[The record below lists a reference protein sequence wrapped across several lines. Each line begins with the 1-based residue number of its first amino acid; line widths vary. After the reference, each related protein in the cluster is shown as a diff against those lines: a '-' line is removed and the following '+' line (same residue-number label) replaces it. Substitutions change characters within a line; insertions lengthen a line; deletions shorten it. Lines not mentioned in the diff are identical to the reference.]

1 MGEYLRDPQVYS
13 QPVALIFL
21 VLLVSCGRSERR
33 PLQDL
38 SGREH
43 LSGFT
48 IQSVRGVRDGDRL
61 AAQVL
66 ISDSSSILTLDL
78 HFAIGSPTTLQS
90 GLWRWSRP
98 GRLLNGTVSAR
109 SVTFL
114 GGQDGPPSIGGVFD
128 LAGSDNSSYRVN
140 LPLTALPRGYQ
151 AKPVPPATSNLPHP

>member
-1 MGEYLRDPQVYS
+1 MRGQGTLT
-13 QPVALIFL
+13 FC
-21 VLLVSCGRSERR
+21 LLLAGCAHVNRA

-38 SGREH
+38 SGHED
-43 LSGFT
+43 LSAFK

-90 GLWRWSRP
+90 GNWRWSRQ
-98 GRLLNGTVSAR
+98 GHLIEGTASAR

-114 GGQDGPPSIGGVFD
+114 GGQDGGPSVGGTFD
-128 LAGSDNSSYRVN
+128 LTGASSMYRVT
-140 LPLTALPRGYQ
+140 LPLTVLPRRFQ
-151 AKPVPPATSNLPHP
+151 TNTVP

>member
-1 MGEYLRDPQVYS
+1 MHRRSIAILC
-13 QPVALIFL
+13 FL
-21 VLLVSCGRSERR
+21 LAGCARSERR

-38 SGREH
+38 SGRED
-43 LSGFT
+43 LSRFT

-90 GLWRWSRP
+90 GSWVWSRP
-98 GRLLNGTVSAR
+98 GHLLNGTALAR

-114 GGQDGPPSIGGVFD
+114 GGQDGPPSIGGTFD
-128 LAGSDNSSYRVN
+128 LAGAAGSVYRVA
-140 LPLTALPRGYQ
+140 LPLTVLPRSFR
-151 AKPVPPATSNLPHP
+151 PATSSRQHP